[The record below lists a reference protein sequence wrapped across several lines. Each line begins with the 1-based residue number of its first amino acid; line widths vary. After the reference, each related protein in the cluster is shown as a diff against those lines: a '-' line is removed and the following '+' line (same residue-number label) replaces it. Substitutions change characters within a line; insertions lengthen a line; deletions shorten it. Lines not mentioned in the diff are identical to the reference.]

1 LSAANWWICSTRV
14 VSSTPD
20 PDSRLAPDVP
30 EPALRLLLAEDEP
43 MQQEVLAQVLTEAG
57 YAVTTVDNGRDAL
70 TEVMKGDYSLVV
82 TDRGMPGLDG
92 LDLCRAIRTAHLPS
106 YVYVLMLTGFDS
118 ARDAVAGLKAGA
130 DDYVSKTAREE
141 ELIARLAAAR
151 RIVMLERSLRA
162 ANERIRMLTMRDT
175 LVGTF
180 NRRYFDDQL
189 PAATAHAE
197 RHRRPLSLV
206 FVDIDHFKLVNDTHG
221 HRVGDEVLTEVGRRL
236 LESLRADDWIARYG
250 GEEFAVVLPET
261 DTEAAMRVAER
272 LRAAIADQM
281 VTTDAGGL
289 AVTASF
295 GIASS
300 VPSAFMTPAALV
312 GAADVALYRSK
323 ANGRNRTTLFC
334 A

>member
-1 LSAANWWICSTRV
+1 
-14 VSSTPD
+14 
-20 PDSRLAPDVP
+20 
-30 EPALRLLLAEDEP
+30 
-43 MQQEVLAQVLTEAG
+43 
-57 YAVTTVDNGRDAL
+57 
-70 TEVMKGDYSLVV
+70 MKGDYSLVV
-82 TDRGMPGLDG
+82 TDRSMPGLDG
-92 LDLCRAIRTAHLPS
+92 LDLCRAIRTARLPA

-118 ARDAVAGLKAGA
+118 TRDAVAGLKAGA
-130 DDYVSKTAREE
+130 DDYVSKMAREE
-141 ELIARLAAAR
+141 ELVARLAAAR

-162 ANERIRMLTMRDT
+162 ANERIRMLTMTDA

-206 FVDIDHFKLVNDTHG
+206 FVDIDHFKLVNDAHG

-272 LRAAIADQM
+272 LRAAVADQM
-281 VTTDAGGL
+281 INTDAGDL

-300 VPSAFMTPAALV
+300 LPSAFMTPKALV
-312 GAADVALYRSK
+312 GAADAALYRSK